1 MLMEELAN
9 DAFDLFGLRLTS
21 SQLSAFKT
29 YEQLI
34 LQWNQ
39 RFNLTAIT
47 EPEKI
52 RRKHFLDSLSCLVA
66 MRGTDIDRIID
77 VGTGA
82 GFPGM
87 PLKIIFPLT
96 SLTLVESVGKKAGF
110 CRHVIATLGLQGV
123 EVLNERVEIVAK
135 IEPYRQQFSWAVAR
149 AVAPLPILM
158 EYLLPLVKI
167 GGKALAMKGESGPIE
182 VQEAEYAIKVLG
194 GHLQQVISVALP
206 GVEED
211 RYLIIVEKIV
221 ATPDKYPRK
230 VGRPQKKP
238 LISEPQ

>member
-1 MLMEELAN
+1 MLMEELAK
-9 DAFDLFGLRLTS
+9 AAYDLFGLRLTS
-21 SQLSAFKT
+21 SQLSAFKK
-29 YEQLI
+29 YEQLL

-47 EPEKI
+47 EPVKI
-52 RRKHFLDSLSCLVA
+52 RQKHFLDSLSCLLA
-66 MRGTDIDRIID
+66 MRGTDTNRIID

-96 SLTLVESVGKKAGF
+96 SLTLVESVGKKADF
-110 CRHVIATLGLQGV
+110 CRYLIATLGLQGV
-123 EVLNERVEIVAK
+123 EVLNERVEIVAT
-135 IEPYRQQFSWAVAR
+135 IAPYRQQYNWAVAR
-149 AVAPLPILM
+149 AVAPMPVLM
-158 EYLLPLVKI
+158 EYLLPLVKV
-167 GGKALAMKGESGPIE
+167 GGKALAMKGESGPVE
-182 VQEAEYAIKVLG
+182 AQEAEYAIKVLG
-194 GHLQQVISVALP
+194 GRLQQVISVALP

-211 RYLIIVEKIV
+211 RYLIIVEKIA

-238 LISEPQ
+238 LTGEA